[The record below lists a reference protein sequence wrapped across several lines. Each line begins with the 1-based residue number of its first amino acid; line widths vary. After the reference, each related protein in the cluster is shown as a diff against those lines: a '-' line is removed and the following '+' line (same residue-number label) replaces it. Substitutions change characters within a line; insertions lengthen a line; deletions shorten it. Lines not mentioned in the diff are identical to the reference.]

1 MRSWVS
7 ITPGEGPCRVS
18 LPGAGNEQR
27 PVAAGQPFGLD
38 IEDPTDEIIDQL
50 ATSLGLHPLAVENSK
65 QFGQRAKLQVYR
77 NGALLVGYGFD
88 DQLHEPI
95 EVHCYC
101 STGFLITLR
110 RAPSPAL
117 DAVRRA
123 GLGLSRLPGKRPDP
137 GRCIRIHNQLAL
149 HPVLRALP
157 PAGSAAG

>member
-1 MRSWVS
+1 MRSWYRS
-7 ITPGEGPCRVS
+7 RRRGPSGYPSPARVT
-18 LPGAGNEQR
+18 AA

-123 GLGLSRLPGKRPDP
+123 GSVQPHPESDP
-137 GRCIRIHNQLAL
+137 IRTL
-149 HPVLRALP
+149 HPT
-157 PAGSAAG
+157 